1 MPIAAPS
8 KSEGPVALLESQFS
22 EEQKTAEN
30 KILELLK
37 ALGGPTSVRDWFV
50 ESERD
55 IDPNDV
61 MYHLV

>member
-30 KILELLK
+30 KILE
-37 ALGGPTSVRDWFV
+37 
-50 ESERD
+50 
-55 IDPNDV
+55 
-61 MYHLV
+61 